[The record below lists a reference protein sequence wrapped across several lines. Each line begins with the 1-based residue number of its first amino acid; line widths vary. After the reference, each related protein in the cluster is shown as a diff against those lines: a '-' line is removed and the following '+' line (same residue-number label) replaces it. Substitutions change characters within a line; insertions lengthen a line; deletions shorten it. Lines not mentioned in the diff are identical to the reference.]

1 MTGTMMPTR
10 TPTGATIR
18 GYRPSDHA
26 ACRSLWAELV
36 RHQSLLYGQGQRDDD
51 GAGFE
56 EYLTRLDLSGMWVAE
71 RQGAT
76 AVGAPTPGTGKPGA
90 GRPDPQASSG
100 DDRPGPGGRDTA
112 IGFIGLV
119 TQGRDGEIDPVVVAP
134 DWRRRGIGQAL
145 LDRVMAE
152 ARRRG
157 LRRVTI
163 SPSVRDRDAL
173 HSLHQAGFDTIGTV
187 TLTYDLSGR
196 RESGGAPRSAADPAR
211 RSDAGLELQGLRFAV

>member
-1 MTGTMMPTR
+1 
-10 TPTGATIR
+10 
-18 GYRPSDHA
+18 
-26 ACRSLWAELV
+26 LV
-36 RHQSLLYGQGQRDDD
+36 RHQGRLYGQGQPDD

-71 RQGAT
+71 RQGAAPPGAHT
-76 AVGAPTPGTGKPGA
+76 AGAARPGTG
-90 GRPDPQASSG
+90 SG
-100 DDRPGPGGRDTA
+100 PSEEATGPVGRDPA

-119 TQGRDGEIDPVVVAP
+119 TAGRDGEIDPVVVAP

-173 HSLHQAGFDTIGTV
+173 HSLHRAGFDTIATI
-187 TLTYDLSGR
+187 TLAYDLTGR
-196 RESGGAPRSAADPAR
+196 REPAAAAPGRSAVADSTR
-211 RSDAGLELQGLRFAV
+211 RTEEGLELHGLPFAV